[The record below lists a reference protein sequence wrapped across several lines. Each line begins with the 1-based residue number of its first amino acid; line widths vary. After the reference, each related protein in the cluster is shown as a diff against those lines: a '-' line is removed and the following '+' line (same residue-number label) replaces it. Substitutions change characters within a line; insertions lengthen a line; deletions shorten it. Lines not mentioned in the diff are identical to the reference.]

1 MKRIEIKNLR
11 GEILFACSSENNTIL
26 KTLEKAVRDGVN
38 LAYADLRDVSFK
50 GGRFKGGR
58 FRDADLRCSDFSGAD
73 FRRAN
78 FIGANCLGV
87 DFTGADCRGA
97 DLRGAYYYKKQI
109 DSAITDEKTRF
120 WDN

>member
-1 MKRIEIKNLR
+1 MKTIEIKNLR

-58 FRDADLRCSDFSGAD
+58 FKNSDLRCSDFSGAD

-78 FIGANCLGV
+78 FRGANCLGI
-87 DFTGADCRGA
+87 DFTDT
-97 DLRGAYYYKKQI
+97 DLRGCDLRGTYYYKKQI

-120 WDN
+120 WDD